1 MDAVS
6 TTLLC
11 PVPMPDLI
19 TYDITAEPRQG
30 LVTLSP
36 LSARFLLP
44 IDQSWQKREVRVKN
58 NLAPHS

>member
-30 LVTLSP
+30 LVTLFTTKCQI
-36 LSARFLLP
+36 SAPNR
-44 IDQSWQKREVRVKN
+44 SE
-58 NLAPHS
+58 LAKERSQGEK